1 MILVTFTIKLPHDI
15 IRPVKYLEFLKELLM
30 RKRILILLLLAMLI
44 LPLEARAQSTVKF
57 SQLEIDIWPE
67 YDRPQVLVIYRIT
80 LPNTINPP
88 VNISLRIPSS
98 SGGPSAV
105 ASKQVDG
112 SLYDLAYTKKKEGEW
127 ISINFTAT
135 MPEEQVEY
143 YDPNLSNQ
151 SGSRHFVYTWPGDYE
166 VDSLTVQVQQPYRA
180 TNMKISPN
188 QLGNGTVRDGL
199 TYYDINEGSVK
210 AGQTFTISLDYQKP
224 DDSLSAQ
231 KLQIL
236 PSAPI
241 TENTKGSVGFLSSG
255 PWSTI
260 LISLAILLGVLLVA
274 GGLIWY
280 SRIEKR
286 TVAQPIRRR
295 RRATTAPELSDLPAG
310 DRIVYCQQCGNRA
323 GPDDQF
329 CRTCGVRLRLE

>member
-1 MILVTFTIKLPHDI
+1 
-15 IRPVKYLEFLKELLM
+15 M
-30 RKRILILLLLAMLI
+30 RKRILTLILLATFL
-44 LPLEARAQSTVKF
+44 LPLTARAQSPVKF

-67 YDRPQVLVIYRIT
+67 YDKPEVLVIYHIT

-88 VNISLRIPSS
+88 VNISLRIPNS

-112 SLYDLAYTKKKEGEW
+112 SLYDLAYTTKNEGEW
-127 ISINFTAT
+127 LSINFTAT

-143 YDPNLSNQ
+143 YDPGLSNQ
-151 SGSRHFVYTWPGDYE
+151 SGAHHFVYTWPGDYA
-166 VDSLTVQVQQPYRA
+166 VDSLTVQVQQPYGA

-188 QLGNGTVRDGL
+188 QIGNGTVRDEL
-199 TYYDINEGSVK
+199 TYYTINEGSVK
-210 AGQTFTISLDYQKP
+210 AEQTFTISLDYQKP
-224 DDSLSAQ
+224 DNSLSAQ
-231 KLQIL
+231 KLQIR
-236 PSAPI
+236 PSTPI
-241 TENTKGSVGFLSSG
+241 TENTKGRVGFLGSG
-255 PWSTI
+255 SWSTVLI
-260 LISLAILLGVLLVA
+260 LFAVLLGVLLIA

-286 TVAQPIRRR
+286 PVAQPSHRR
-295 RRATTAPELSDLPAG
+295 RRAAPAPELSDLPAG

-329 CRTCGVRLRLE
+329 CRACGVRLRLE